1 MKTCRARY
9 TPEAARIIRKL
20 HPTIKATIRTGIS
33 DILKDPLLGREL
45 QLELSGFRSLRVRRY
60 RIIYRIN
67 EEQSYVEIHY
77 VGPRR
82 DVYES
87 FRDLLAEKGAK
98 DRDPRPGRTRGE
110 HR

>member
-1 MKTCRARY
+1 MKTYRARY

-20 HPTIKATIRTGIS
+20 HPTIKATIRTGIR

-45 QLELSGFRSLRVRRY
+45 QLELSGFWPLRVRRY
-60 RIIYRIN
+60 CIIYRIN
-67 EEQSYVEIHY
+67 EEQSCVEIHY

-87 FRDLLAEKGAK
+87 LRDLLEERGAK
-98 DRDPRPGRTRGE
+98 GRGPRPGRIRGE